1 MGKILP
7 IPTPNDVHEIVQDS
21 LTSIG
26 VKSYG
31 TLTFPRNKSHQADFI
46 RVPDNINVNYVKEF
60 LYRYCSHEC
69 PSLVISIT
77 GDAKDFEMKPKI
89 IRQFRRDLLKVAQT
103 TGTWIIT
110 GGMDTGIMKLV
121 GEIVQINPDPSRP
134 IPLIGIATWGY
145 VSGHEQLDA
154 QGIHAYYSKSLSN
167 KKGEAPLE
175 PNHTNFIFVDDG
187 SERTHGGEIVFRGK
201 LEKAISNGFF
211 SSKTQTDAL
220 TAYRTLVAAQSLR
233 TDSSDIAPVPV
244 VLIVVEGGPN
254 TIRTVKEAV
263 VENNIPAVFLDG
275 TGRCCDLFAKALH
288 LYKEHYQH
296 DELAN
301 ETLIKTNLS
310 FSFSRDEEIKNKL
323 REELKDAVYAIDGPS
338 DPSTPTNK
346 RNDSFELVYECL
358 HKRRNFLN
366 IINLYSRD
374 SIELDF
380 DLIILKVLLN
390 ATSGSDTSKQN
401 MQRKLE
407 KQLYLVLE
415 WNREDIAKDFVKN
428 DADWNINLRK
438 LFLLALRHNRAAFVE
453 LFLDH
458 DSSLMN
464 IFNDPSELRELYM
477 DTDEMKEVNE
487 IEKCT

>member
-7 IPTPNDVHEIVQDS
+7 IPTPNDVHEVVQGS

-26 VKSYG
+26 IKSYG

-254 TIRTVKEAV
+254 TIRTGRKEPF
-263 VENNIPAVFLDG
+263 I
-275 TGRCCDLFAKALH
+275 
-288 LYKEHYQH
+288 
-296 DELAN
+296 
-301 ETLIKTNLS
+301 
-310 FSFSRDEEIKNKL
+310 
-323 REELKDAVYAIDGPS
+323 
-338 DPSTPTNK
+338 
-346 RNDSFELVYECL
+346 
-358 HKRRNFLN
+358 
-366 IINLYSRD
+366 
-374 SIELDF
+374 
-380 DLIILKVLLN
+380 
-390 ATSGSDTSKQN
+390 
-401 MQRKLE
+401 
-407 KQLYLVLE
+407 
-415 WNREDIAKDFVKN
+415 
-428 DADWNINLRK
+428 
-438 LFLLALRHNRAAFVE
+438 
-453 LFLDH
+453 
-458 DSSLMN
+458 
-464 IFNDPSELRELYM
+464 
-477 DTDEMKEVNE
+477 
-487 IEKCT
+487 

>member
-7 IPTPNDVHEIVQDS
+7 IPTPNDVHEVVQGS

-26 VKSYG
+26 IKSYG

-121 GEIVQINPDPSRP
+121 GEIVQINPDPSRS

-145 VSGHEQLDA
+145 VFGHEQLDA
-154 QGIHAYYSKSLSN
+154 QGIHAYYSKFLSN
-167 KKGEAPLE
+167 KKGEASLE

-187 SERTHGGEIVFRGK
+187 SERRHGGEIVFR
-201 LEKAISNGFF
+201 
-211 SSKTQTDAL
+211 
-220 TAYRTLVAAQSLR
+220 
-233 TDSSDIAPVPV
+233 DIASVPV
-244 VLIVVEGGPN
+244 VHIVVEGGPN

-275 TGRCCDLFAKALH
+275 TGRCCDLLAKALH

-301 ETLIKTNLS
+301 ETLIKTNL
-310 FSFSRDEEIKNKL
+310 N
-323 REELKDAVYAIDGPS
+323 AVYAIDGPS